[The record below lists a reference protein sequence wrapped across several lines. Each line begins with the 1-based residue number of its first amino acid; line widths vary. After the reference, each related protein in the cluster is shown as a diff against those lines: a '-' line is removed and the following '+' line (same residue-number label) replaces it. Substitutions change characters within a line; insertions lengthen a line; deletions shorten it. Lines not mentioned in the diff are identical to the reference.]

1 MNEQVLHSLPALITA
16 ITEAGFTNLAG
27 IHGDL
32 PLRGRYRLTSGYLN
46 RTAEVGIWQEGE
58 GWIHLA
64 SANRADPKRR

>member
-16 ITEAGFTNLAG
+16 VNEAGFTNLTG

-32 PLRGRYRLTSGYLN
+32 PLQGRYRFTPGYLN
-46 RTAEVGIWQEGE
+46 RTAEIGLWQEGE

-64 SANRADPKRR
+64 IANRAEPERR